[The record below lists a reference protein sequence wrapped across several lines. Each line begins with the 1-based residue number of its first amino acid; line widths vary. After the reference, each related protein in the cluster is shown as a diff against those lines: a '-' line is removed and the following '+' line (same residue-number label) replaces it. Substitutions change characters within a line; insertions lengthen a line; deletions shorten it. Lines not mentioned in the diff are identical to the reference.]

1 MFSRPSLHAR
11 ATDLTFL
18 VKSMYNN
25 TLNLTDQSFKEIN
38 AKGGK
43 QGVAYT
49 INVQK
54 TQTPPKP

>member
-1 MFSRPSLHAR
+1 
-11 ATDLTFL
+11 
-18 VKSMYNN
+18 MYNN

-49 INVQK
+49 INVRK